1 MFYQKRVE
9 HKIVL
14 LSLSISEVFY
24 YQKLQTLSKIRR
36 GKGESDGKQITT

>member
-1 MFYQKRVE
+1 MIYQKRVE

-14 LSLSISEVFY
+14 ITLSMCEVFY

-36 GKGESDGKQITT
+36 GKGESDGKQIST